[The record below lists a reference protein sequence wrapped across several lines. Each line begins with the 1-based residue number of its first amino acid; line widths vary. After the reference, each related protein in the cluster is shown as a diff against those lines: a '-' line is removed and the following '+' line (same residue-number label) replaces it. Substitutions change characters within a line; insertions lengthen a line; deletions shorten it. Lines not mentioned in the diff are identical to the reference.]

1 MTKYRVCR
9 DPDCGY
15 KNNLL
20 NQQKCA
26 MCGES
31 LITDPNLVAAVE
43 TEKKT
48 IGKGSKNKRN
58 LIIAAIALSLAG
70 LGVYNRTLPVVIQAE
85 APTELPSGT
94 LRYWGPP
101 CSERLMSQK
110 IARAVSNSSHFNI
123 LRTDVDRN
131 RDAIAEL
138 IDKQISLV
146 LHEKAQ
152 FPQHLAKAKAKGV
165 ELKGI
170 PYAVDG
176 IAYLTNAKIDNI
188 DYLTLEQ
195 LEKIYRG
202 EITNWKEVGGADV
215 TIQPILLSGLGRNS
229 LFLNF
234 KGKLNPN
241 NIYVKNRKT
250 AISALKENPGALF
263 YTSATLAPLEKN
275 VQIIPLQNEFG
286 DIISPVIGDRPNQQ
300 AFKDG
305 SYPQIRTLFAIRR
318 KDDRDREYEMV
329 TSFIDYLT
337 SPQGQ
342 VIVKENGFVP
352 LYQPL

>member
-1 MTKYRVCR
+1 
-9 DPDCGY
+9 
-15 KNNLL
+15 
-20 NQQKCA
+20 
-26 MCGES
+26 
-31 LITDPNLVAAVE
+31 
-43 TEKKT
+43 
-48 IGKGSKNKRN
+48 
-58 LIIAAIALSLAG
+58 
-70 LGVYNRTLPVVIQAE
+70 
-85 APTELPSGT
+85 
-94 LRYWGPP
+94 
-101 CSERLMSQK
+101 MSQR
-110 IARAVSNSSHFNI
+110 IASAVSDTSDLNI
-123 LRTDVDRN
+123 LRADVDRN

-138 IDKQISLV
+138 LDKQISLV

-152 FPQHLAKAKAKGV
+152 FPQHQAKAKAKGV
-165 ELKGI
+165 ELEGV

-176 IAYLTNAKIDNI
+176 IAYLTNSKIDNI
-188 DYLTLEQ
+188 DYLTIEQ

-202 EITNWKEVGGADV
+202 EITNWKEVGGANI

-241 NIYVKNRKT
+241 NVYVKNRKT

-263 YTSATLAPLEKN
+263 YTSATLAPLEKKVN
-275 VQIIPLQNEFG
+275 IIPLQNEFG
-286 DIISPVIGDRPNQQ
+286 DIISPVIGDKPNQQ
-300 AFKDG
+300 AFEDG

-342 VIVKENGFVP
+342 AIVFENGFVP